1 MQWKQKKKKHIF
13 MNLGSK
19 GKVLK
24 NFTFDLD
31 VPKSILL
38 DENEEQRI

>member
-1 MQWKQKKKKHIF
+1 MEAKKKHIF
-13 MNLGSK
+13 MNLGTK

-38 DENEEQRI
+38 DENEKQKI